1 MPIAQI
7 RGSVVGMTK
16 HGHSHQG
23 HFDAERVAAALE
35 VEGQLASGLA
45 AEAITLCADRFAD
58 QGRTVERIVDIGSGP
73 GVDTAQLAERFPSAT
88 VVAADGS
95 TAMLAR
101 AEARA
106 KRLGLADRVETC
118 AVDLDGDLQIAGSCD
133 LAWSAMAIHHA
144 EDEVATLSRIRE
156 LLRPQGLVCLLE
168 RAGPMSVR
176 LADDLGRPGIWERLE
191 EARSAW
197 SAGARPTLPG
207 ARNAER
213 YPSMLASAGLDIV
226 ASRTLTDT
234 VTAAA
239 DPATRKFLAAQLRA
253 TARNLADVADAADIE
268 ALLAIV
274 DGSREARWD
283 GVTVTSSR
291 ELFIAQLSGVSRST

>member
-1 MPIAQI
+1 
-7 RGSVVGMTK
+7 
-16 HGHSHQG
+16 
-23 HFDAERVAAALE
+23 
-35 VEGQLASGLA
+35 
-45 AEAITLCADRFAD
+45 
-58 QGRTVERIVDIGSGP
+58 
-73 GVDTAQLAERFPSAT
+73 
-88 VVAADGS
+88 
-95 TAMLAR
+95 
-101 AEARA
+101 
-106 KRLGLADRVETC
+106 
-118 AVDLDGDLQIAGSCD
+118 
-133 LAWSAMAIHHA
+133 
-144 EDEVATLSRIRE
+144 
-156 LLRPQGLVCLLE
+156 
-168 RAGPMSVR
+168 MSVR

-213 YPSMLASAGLDIV
+213 YPSMLASAGLDVV

>member
-1 MPIAQI
+1 MPFAQI
-7 RGSVVGMTK
+7 RGSVVSMTK
-16 HGHSHQG
+16 HGHSYEG

-45 AEAITLCADRFAD
+45 AEAIALCADRFAD
-58 QGRTVERIVDIGSGP
+58 QGRTVEHVVDIGSGP
-73 GVDTAQLAERFPSAT
+73 GVDTARLAERFPSAT

-106 KRLGLADRVETC
+106 KRLGLTDRIETC
-118 AVDLDGDLQIAGSCD
+118 AVDLNGDLQIVGSCD

-168 RAGPMSVR
+168 RADPMSVR

-191 EARSAW
+191 EARSEW
-197 SAGARPTLPG
+197 SERARPTLPG
-207 ARNAER
+207 ALNAER
-213 YPSMLASAGLDIV
+213 YPSMLASAGLDVV
-226 ASRTLTDT
+226 ASRTLTNT
-234 VTAAA
+234 VTAPE
-239 DPATRKFLAAQLRA
+239 DPATRKFIGAQLRV
-253 TARNLADVADAADIE
+253 TARNVADFADAADVE
-268 ALLAIV
+268 ALVASV
-274 DGSREARWD
+274 DASRDARWD

-291 ELFIAQLSGVSRST
+291 KLFIARAAAGQS